1 MFNLFKNLKE
11 LKELNDLLSK
21 EKTTIEKDGIKIVVN
36 GKMEIEELVLNP
48 NLEINKQQK
57 ILKECLND
65 ALRKVQI
72 TLLTKLSNKNINF

>member
-65 ALRKVQI
+65 ALRKIQI